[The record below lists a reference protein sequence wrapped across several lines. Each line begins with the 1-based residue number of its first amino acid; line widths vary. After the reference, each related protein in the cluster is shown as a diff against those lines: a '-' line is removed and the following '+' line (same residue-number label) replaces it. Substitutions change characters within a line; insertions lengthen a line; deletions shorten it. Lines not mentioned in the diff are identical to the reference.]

1 MRMNMYFRE
10 FLISDDSNLI
20 QLDCVC
26 EMLSNTYW
34 ANNRSQEAIKKS
46 IENSLCFGV
55 YKDNIQIGFA
65 RCVTDYAVLYYL
77 CDVTIDKKYRG
88 QGLGKALM
96 KCITEHELLV
106 PLLGLLGTENAQG
119 LYEQF
124 GFKIS
129 QGTNM
134 YKWSNPAL

>member
-1 MRMNMYFRE
+1 MNMYFGE
-10 FLISDDSNLI
+10 FLISDDNNLV
-20 QLDCVC
+20 QLDRVY

-77 CDVTIDKKYRG
+77 CDVTIDEKYRG

-134 YKWSNPAL
+134 YKWPNPAL